1 MKKFILEFLRRGVV
15 ACGFG
20 PMVLAI
26 FYFVSQQ
33 ITAIDT
39 LTVNQVCIG
48 IFSITALAFVAGG
61 MNAVYQIEQLPLMF
75 AILIHGIVLY
85 GSYLAT
91 YLINGWLVWG
101 HAPIIIFTVAFV
113 IGYLAIWAVI
123 YAVIR
128 RKTAQLNKMLEK
140 KQQNEGDSEM

>member
-1 MKKFILEFLRRGVV
+1 MKKFVLEFWRRGVV

-26 FYFVSQQ
+26 FYLASQQ

-101 HAPIIIFTVAFV
+101 YAPIIVFTVVFV

-128 RKTAQLNKMLEK
+128 RKTAHLNKMLEK
-140 KQQNEGDSEM
+140 KQQNEGDSKM